1 MNSNIPNSP
10 DERSRD
16 NRSDEPVTNEYDER
30 SNPYFARQQAAAEP
44 DLDSTEPVLRS
55 SDIKRLNRKAL
66 VFLALVAGL
75 LLLAIFWLA
84 KQGSD
89 DSAPV
94 KPRAETVVAP
104 ALPQNMTSPV
114 ETAPVPLAQQPS
126 LPPLPPMPID
136 ENDSM
141 PAEAPERP
149 RAPTLLE
156 RRILAEQSAAAGG
169 NASGTPAMPGQTGAQ
184 PGAQEDEQVTL
195 AKPISN
201 PDGLLVRGTYIRCIL
216 ETRIISDFGGYT
228 SCIVTE
234 PVYSINGHN
243 LLLPKGSK
251 MLGQY
256 GAGEPTTRRLQ
267 VVWDRVTT
275 PTGLDVTLVGPGIDT
290 LGSAGH
296 PGQYD
301 AHWGN
306 KIASALFISLLS
318 DAFKYAAA
326 EYGPETTTIGV
337 GSGVITQQPFESNT
351 AQSVQQLAQQ
361 AVEKSGRRPATLTIN
376 QGTVLNVYVAKD
388 VDFSAVLPK

>member
-1 MNSNIPNSP
+1 MPT
-10 DERSRD
+10 DE
-16 NRSDEPVTNEYDER
+16 DEV
-30 SNPYFARQQAAAEP
+30 
-44 DLDSTEPVLRS
+44 
-55 SDIKRLNRKAL
+55 
-66 VFLALVAGL
+66 
-75 LLLAIFWLA
+75 
-84 KQGSD
+84 
-89 DSAPV
+89 
-94 KPRAETVVAP
+94 
-104 ALPQNMTSPV
+104 
-114 ETAPVPLAQQPS
+114 TAPV
-126 LPPLPPMPID
+126 
-136 ENDSM
+136 
-141 PAEAPERP
+141 PERP

-156 RRILAEQSAAAGG
+156 RRIIAEQQSANTESSGIAGIPGQPEAQSAA
-169 NASGTPAMPGQTGAQ
+169 PR
-184 PGAQEDEQVTL
+184 DEQVTL

-201 PDGLLVRGTYIRCIL
+201 PDGLLVRGTYIRCVL
-216 ETRIISDFGGYT
+216 ETRILSDFGGYT

-251 MLGQY
+251 MLGEY
-256 GAGEPTTRRLQ
+256 SAGEPSTRRLQ

-290 LGSAGH
+290 LGSSGH
-296 PGQYD
+296 PGQYN

-337 GSGVITQQPFESNT
+337 GSGIVTQQPFESNT
-351 AQSVQQLAQQ
+351 ARTMQQLAEQ

>member
-1 MNSNIPNSP
+1 MNSNTPNSP
-10 DERSRD
+10 DERTPDGRA
-16 NRSDEPVTNEYDER
+16 DERVHNEYDER
-30 SNPYFARQQAAAEP
+30 SNPYFARQQASTEP
-44 DLDSTEPVLRS
+44 DLDASEPVLRS

-66 VFLALVAGL
+66 VFLALIAGL
-75 LLLAIFWLA
+75 LILMIFWLA
-84 KQGSD
+84 SQGSND
-89 DSAPV
+89 TAPA
-94 KPRAETVVAP
+94 KPRTETVVAP
-104 ALPQNMTSPV
+104 ALPQNMTAPV
-114 ETAPVPLAQQPS
+114 DVAPVPLAQQPN
-126 LPPLPPMPID
+126 LPPLPPMPTD
-136 ENDSM
+136 DGEM
-141 PAEAPERP
+141 ERAAAERP
-149 RAPTLLE
+149 RGPTLLE
-156 RRILAEQSAAAGG
+156 RRILAEQSSGSAAGG
-169 NASGTPAMPGQTGAQ
+169 PGVLGQPAAQ
-184 PGAQEDEQVTL
+184 PTAGSSEETVML

-256 GAGEPTTRRLQ
+256 GQGGTRRLQ

-275 PTGLDVTLVGPGIDT
+275 PTGLDVTLNGPGIDT
-290 LGSAGH
+290 LGSSGH
-296 PGQYD
+296 PGEYNE
-301 AHWGN
+301 HWGN

-337 GSGVITQQPFESNT
+337 GSGIVTQQPFESNT
-351 AQSVQQLAQQ
+351 ARSMQQLAEQ

>member
-10 DERSRD
+10 DERSHD
-16 NRSDEPVTNEYDER
+16 NRDGDQARSQYDER
-30 SNPYFARQQAAAEP
+30 SNPYFVRQQEGVEP
-44 DLDSTEPVLRS
+44 NLDANEPVLRS
-55 SDIKRLNRKAL
+55 NDIKRLNRKAL

-84 KQGSD
+84 KQGSGD
-89 DSAPV
+89 TAPV
-94 KPRAETVVAP
+94 KPRTETVVAP
-104 ALPQNMTSPV
+104 ALPQNMTTPV
-114 ETAPVPLAQQPS
+114 DTAPVPLVQSPS
-126 LPPLPPMPID
+126 MPPLPPMPPD
-136 ENDSM
+136 EIETTA
-141 PAEAPERP
+141 PAPERP

-156 RRILAEQSAAAGG
+156 RRILAEQQSAVPDSSGIAGI
-169 NASGTPAMPGQTGAQ
+169 PGQPEAQ
-184 PGAQEDEQVTL
+184 SATPRDEQVTL

-201 PDGLLVRGTYIRCIL
+201 PDGLLVRGTYIRCVL
-216 ETRIISDFGGYT
+216 ETRILSDFGGYT

-251 MLGQY
+251 MLGEY
-256 GAGEPTTRRLQ
+256 SAGEPSTRRLQ

-290 LGSAGH
+290 LGSSGH
-296 PGQYD
+296 PGQYN

-337 GSGVITQQPFESNT
+337 GSGIVTQQPFESNT
-351 AQSVQQLAQQ
+351 ARTMQQLAEQ

>member
-10 DERSRD
+10 EDHSRD
-16 NRSDEPVTNEYDER
+16 NREDGLSTNEHDER
-30 SNPYFARQQAAAEP
+30 NNPYFARQQAAAEP
-44 DLDSTEPVLRS
+44 DLDANEPVLRS
-55 SDIKRLNRKAL
+55 SEIKRLNRKAL
-66 VFLALVAGL
+66 VFLALIAGV
-75 LLLAIFWLA
+75 LLLAIFWLV
-84 KQGSD
+84 KRGSD
-89 DSAPV
+89 DSAPA
-94 KPRAETVVAP
+94 KPRTETVVAP
-104 ALPQNMTSPV
+104 ALPQSMAAPV
-114 ETAPVPLAQQPS
+114 ETAPVPLVQQPS

-136 ENDSM
+136 DNESV
-141 PAEAPERP
+141 ASAPQQQP
-149 RAPTLLE
+149 RGPTLLE
-156 RRILAEQSAAAGG
+156 RRILAEQSTSAGG
-169 NASGTPAMPGQTGAQ
+169 AGVADLPGQSVAQ
-184 PGAQEDEQVTL
+184 PGVQEDTQVTL

-256 GAGEPTTRRLQ
+256 GAGEPTNRRLQ

-326 EYGPETTTIGV
+326 EYGPETTTIGL
-337 GSGVITQQPFESNT
+337 GSGIVTQQPFESNT
-351 AQSVQQLAQQ
+351 AQSIQQLAQQ

>member
-10 DERSRD
+10 DERIQ
-16 NRSDEPVTNEYDER
+16 NHGGDEQHNGDHNER
-30 SNPYFARQQAAAEP
+30 NNPYFARQQASAEP
-44 DLDSTEPVLRS
+44 DLDAIEPILRS

-66 VFLALVAGL
+66 VFLAAIAAL
-75 LLLAIFWLA
+75 LILAIFWLA
-84 KQGSD
+84 TQSGE
-89 DSAPV
+89 DSAPP
-94 KPRAETVVAP
+94 KPRTETVVAP
-104 ALPQNMTSPV
+104 ALPQSMTAPV
-114 ETAPVPLAQQPS
+114 EEAPVPLAQQPS
-126 LPPLPPMPID
+126 LPPLPPMPTD
-136 ENDSM
+136 NSEEVSS
-141 PAEAPERP
+141 APERQ
-149 RAPTLLE
+149 RGPTLLE
-156 RRILAEQSAAAGG
+156 RRILAESAA
-169 NASGTPAMPGQTGAQ
+169 NSSGVPGQLGAQ
-184 PGAQEDEQVTL
+184 PAPTQEDGPVTL

-256 GAGEPTTRRLQ
+256 SAGEPTSHRLQ

-275 PTGLDVTLVGPGIDT
+275 PTGLDVTLMGPGIDT
-290 LGSAGH
+290 LGSSGH
-296 PGQYD
+296 PGNYN

-337 GSGVITQQPFESNT
+337 GSGIVTQQPFESNT
-351 AQSVQQLAQQ
+351 ARSMQQLAEQ
-361 AVEKSGRRPATLTIN
+361 AVEKSGRRPATLTIK

>member
-10 DERSRD
+10 EERSRD
-16 NRSDEPVTNEYDER
+16 NRSDGPATNEHDER
-30 SNPYFARQQAAAEP
+30 NNPYFARQQAAAEP
-44 DLDSTEPVLRS
+44 DLDANEPVLRS
-55 SDIKRLNRKAL
+55 SDMKRLNRKAL
-66 VFLALVAGL
+66 VFLALLAGL

-84 KQGSD
+84 NRSSE

-94 KPRAETVVAP
+94 KPRTETVVAP
-104 ALPQNMTSPV
+104 ALPQSMTAPV
-114 ETAPVPLAQQPS
+114 EMAPVPLAQQPS
-126 LPPLPPMPID
+126 LPPLPPMPTD
-136 ENDSM
+136 ESEIV
-141 PAEAPERP
+141 ASAPQQP
-149 RAPTLLE
+149 RGPTLLE
-156 RRILAEQSAAAGG
+156 RRILAEQSATAGSSDG
-169 NASGTPAMPGQTGAQ
+169 PGLPGEPSAQ
-184 PGAQEDEQVTL
+184 PRGQEQEQVTL

-256 GAGEPTTRRLQ
+256 GAGEPTTQRLQ

-275 PTGLDVTLVGPGIDT
+275 PTGLDVTLMGPGIDT

-296 PGQYD
+296 PGDYN

-337 GSGVITQQPFESNT
+337 GSGIVTQRPFESNT
-351 AQSVQQLAQQ
+351 AESMQQLAQQ
-361 AVEKSGRRPATLTIN
+361 AMEKSGRRPATLTIN
-376 QGTVLNVYVAKD
+376 QGTVLNIYVAKD

>member
-1 MNSNIPNSP
+1 MPTDNS
-10 DERSRD
+10 E
-16 NRSDEPVTNEYDER
+16 EV
-30 SNPYFARQQAAAEP
+30 
-44 DLDSTEPVLRS
+44 S
-55 SDIKRLNRKAL
+55 S
-66 VFLALVAGL
+66 
-75 LLLAIFWLA
+75 
-84 KQGSD
+84 
-89 DSAPV
+89 
-94 KPRAETVVAP
+94 
-104 ALPQNMTSPV
+104 
-114 ETAPVPLAQQPS
+114 
-126 LPPLPPMPID
+126 
-136 ENDSM
+136 
-141 PAEAPERP
+141 APERQ
-149 RAPTLLE
+149 RGPTLLE
-156 RRILAEQSAAAGG
+156 RRILAESAANSGG
-169 NASGTPAMPGQTGAQ
+169 VPGQLGAQ
-184 PGAQEDEQVTL
+184 PAPAQEDSPVTL

-256 GAGEPTTRRLQ
+256 SAGEPTSHRLQ

-275 PTGLDVTLVGPGIDT
+275 PSGLDVTLMGPGIDT
-290 LGSAGH
+290 LGSSGH
-296 PGQYD
+296 PGNYN

-337 GSGVITQQPFESNT
+337 GSGIITQQPFESNT
-351 AQSVQQLAQQ
+351 ARSMQQLAEQ

>member
-10 DERSRD
+10 DERSHD
-16 NRSDEPVTNEYDER
+16 NRGDERSTNEHDER

-44 DLDSTEPVLRS
+44 DLDANEPVLRS

-66 VFLALVAGL
+66 VFLALIAGV

-84 KQGSD
+84 NHDSG

-104 ALPQNMTSPV
+104 ALPQNMADPV
-114 ETAPVPLAQQPS
+114 EPAPVPLAQQPN
-126 LPPLPPMPID
+126 LPPLPPMPTG
-136 ENDSM
+136 DSDST
-141 PAEAPERP
+141 ASAPERP
-149 RAPTLLE
+149 RGPTLLE
-156 RRILAEQSAAAGG
+156 RRILAEQSAEAGG
-169 NASGTPAMPGQTGAQ
+169 SGVPGMPGQLGAQ
-184 PGAQEDEQVTL
+184 PAAQEQEQVTL

-216 ETRIISDFGGYT
+216 ETRIVSDFGGYT

-290 LGSAGH
+290 LGGAGH
-296 PGQYD
+296 PGQYN
-301 AHWGN
+301 AHLGN

-337 GSGVITQQPFESNT
+337 GSGTITQQPFESNT
-351 AQSVQQLAQQ
+351 AQSMQQLAQQ

>member
-10 DERSRD
+10 DEHSPS
-16 NRSDEPVTNEYDER
+16 NRGEEQRNGDYNER
-30 SNPYFARQQAAAEP
+30 NNPYFARQQASAEP
-44 DLDSTEPVLRS
+44 DLDANEPVLRS

-66 VFLALVAGL
+66 VFLAGIAALLILV
-75 LLLAIFWLA
+75 IFWLA
-84 KQGSD
+84 TQSGD
-89 DSAPV
+89 DDAPP
-94 KPRAETVVAP
+94 KPRTETVVAP
-104 ALPQNMTSPV
+104 ALPQNMTAPV
-114 ETAPVPLAQQPS
+114 EEPPVPLAQQPS
-126 LPPLPPMPID
+126 LPPLPPMPTD
-136 ENDSM
+136 EEDEGSS
-141 PAEAPERP
+141 APERP
-149 RAPTLLE
+149 RGPTLLE
-156 RRILAEQSAAAGG
+156 RRILAEQSANTGAGVPG
-169 NASGTPAMPGQTGAQ
+169 MPGQ
-184 PGAQEDEQVTL
+184 PGAQPAAAQDESQVLL

-201 PDGLLVRGTYIRCIL
+201 PDGLMVRGTYIRCIL

-256 GAGEPTTRRLQ
+256 GAAEPTSRRMQ

-275 PTGLDVTLVGPGIDT
+275 PTGLDVTLEGPGIDT

-296 PGQYD
+296 PGQYN

-326 EYGPETTTIGV
+326 EYGPETTTFGV
-337 GSGVITQQPFESNT
+337 GSGIVTQRPFESNT
-351 AQSVQQLAQQ
+351 ARSVQQLAEQ
-361 AVEKSGRRPATLTIN
+361 AVEQAGRRPATLTIN

>member
-1 MNSNIPNSP
+1 MNSNIPNGPDDRSP
-10 DERSRD
+10 NNRGEESR
-16 NRSDEPVTNEYDER
+16 NGEYDER
-30 SNPYFARQQAAAEP
+30 NNPYFARQQASAAP
-44 DLDSTEPVLRS
+44 DLDANEPVLRS

-66 VFLALVAGL
+66 VFLAAIAALLILV
-75 LLLAIFWLA
+75 IFWLA
-84 KQGSD
+84 TQSGD
-89 DSAPV
+89 DSAPP

-104 ALPQNMTSPV
+104 ALPQNMTAPV
-114 ETAPVPLAQQPS
+114 EEAPVPLAQQPS
-126 LPPLPPMPID
+126 LPPLPPMPTD
-136 ENDSM
+136 DNEEVSS
-141 PAEAPERP
+141 APERP
-149 RAPTLLE
+149 RGPTLLE
-156 RRILAEQSAAAGG
+156 RRILAESAVNGAG
-169 NASGTPAMPGQTGAQ
+169 MPGQPGQ
-184 PGAQEDEQVTL
+184 PTAPGEEDTAVTL

-275 PTGLDVTLVGPGIDT
+275 PTGLDVMLEGPGIDT

-296 PGQYD
+296 PGNYN

-306 KIASALFISLLS
+306 KIASALFISMLS

-337 GSGVITQQPFESNT
+337 GTGTVTQQPFESNT
-351 AQSVQQLAQQ
+351 ARSMQQLAEQ

>member
-1 MNSNIPNSP
+1 MPT
-10 DERSRD
+10 DESED
-16 NRSDEPVTNEYDER
+16 T
-30 SNPYFARQQAAAEP
+30 
-44 DLDSTEPVLRS
+44 S
-55 SDIKRLNRKAL
+55 S
-66 VFLALVAGL
+66 
-75 LLLAIFWLA
+75 
-84 KQGSD
+84 
-89 DSAPV
+89 
-94 KPRAETVVAP
+94 
-104 ALPQNMTSPV
+104 
-114 ETAPVPLAQQPS
+114 
-126 LPPLPPMPID
+126 
-136 ENDSM
+136 
-141 PAEAPERP
+141 APERQ
-149 RAPTLLE
+149 RGPTLLE
-156 RRILAEQSAAAGG
+156 RRILAESAANGAG
-169 NASGTPAMPGQTGAQ
+169 MPGQAGPPAA
-184 PGAQEDEQVTL
+184 PGEEDNAVTL

-296 PGQYD
+296 PGNYD

-337 GSGVITQQPFESNT
+337 GSGIVTQQPFESNT
-351 AQSVQQLAQQ
+351 ARSMQQLAEQ

>member
-1 MNSNIPNSP
+1 MP
-10 DERSRD
+10 
-16 NRSDEPVTNEYDER
+16 T
-30 SNPYFARQQAAAEP
+30 
-44 DLDSTEPVLRS
+44 
-55 SDIKRLNRKAL
+55 
-66 VFLALVAGL
+66 
-75 LLLAIFWLA
+75 
-84 KQGSD
+84 D
-89 DSAPV
+89 DS
-94 KPRAETVVAP
+94 
-104 ALPQNMTSPV
+104 
-114 ETAPVPLAQQPS
+114 
-126 LPPLPPMPID
+126 
-136 ENDSM
+136 DSI
-141 PAEAPERP
+141 AAVPERP

-169 NASGTPAMPGQTGAQ
+169 SDGIPGMPGQPGAQ

-326 EYGPETTTIGV
+326 EYGPETTTIGL

>member
-1 MNSNIPNSP
+1 MNSNPPNNS
-10 DERSRD
+10 DERITGE
-16 NRSDEPVTNEYDER
+16 SDAQARAEHD
-30 SNPYFARQQAAAEP
+30 SNPYFARQRAAEAP
-44 DLDSTEPVLRS
+44 DLDANDPILQSN
-55 SDIKRLNRKAL
+55 DIKRLNRKAL
-66 VFLALVAGL
+66 FFLAGVAL
-75 LLLAIFWLA
+75 LLILAIFWLVSRNSEKA
-84 KQGSD
+84 EV
-89 DSAPV
+89 A

-104 ALPQNMTSPV
+104 ALPQNITSAEPD
-114 ETAPVPLAQQPS
+114 PVPLAQQQQYS
-126 LPPLPPMPID
+126 PPLPTTPP
-136 ENDSM
+136 EYNDA
-141 PAEAPERP
+141 PVTIAPERE
-149 RAPTLLE
+149 RGPTLLE
-156 RRILAEQSAAAGG
+156 RRILAEQDARAGSQAAGG
-169 NASGTPAMPGQTGAQ
+169 I
-184 PGAQEDEQVTL
+184 PGALPAGQEDDQVTL

-216 ETRIISDFGGYT
+216 ETRIISDFDGFT

-256 GAGEPTTRRLQ
+256 AAKEPTSARMQ
-267 VVWDRVTT
+267 VVWDRITT
-275 PTGLDVTLVGPGIDT
+275 PNGLDVKLEGPGIDN

-306 KIASALFISLLS
+306 KIASALFISMLS

-326 EYGPETTTIGV
+326 EYGPETTTVGL

-351 AQSVQQLAQQ
+351 ARSIQDIAEQ
-361 AVEKSGRRPATLTIN
+361 AVAKSGRRPSTVTIN

-388 VDFSAVLPK
+388 VDFTAVLPK

>member
-1 MNSNIPNSP
+1 MPT
-10 DERSRD
+10 DD
-16 NRSDEPVTNEYDER
+16 
-30 SNPYFARQQAAAEP
+30 
-44 DLDSTEPVLRS
+44 
-55 SDIKRLNRKAL
+55 SDIIAA
-66 VFLALVAGL
+66 V
-75 LLLAIFWLA
+75 
-84 KQGSD
+84 
-89 DSAPV
+89 
-94 KPRAETVVAP
+94 
-104 ALPQNMTSPV
+104 
-114 ETAPVPLAQQPS
+114 
-126 LPPLPPMPID
+126 
-136 ENDSM
+136 
-141 PAEAPERP
+141 PERP
-149 RAPTLLE
+149 RGPTLLE

-169 NASGTPAMPGQTGAQ
+169 GSAGIPGMPGQPGAQ

-326 EYGPETTTIGV
+326 EYGPETTTIGL

>member
-10 DERSRD
+10 DERSQGNHGEGRV
-16 NRSDEPVTNEYDER
+16 NHEYDER
-30 SNPYFARQQAAAEP
+30 SNPYFARQQSAAEP
-44 DLDSTEPVLRS
+44 DLDANEPVLRS

-66 VFLALVAGL
+66 VFLALIAGL
-75 LLLAIFWLA
+75 LLLAIFWLV

-89 DSAPV
+89 DSETP

-104 ALPQNMTSPV
+104 ALPQNMTAPLD
-114 ETAPVPLAQQPS
+114 TAPVALAQQPS
-126 LPPLPPMPID
+126 LPPLPPPPID
-136 ENDSM
+136 DIDSVSSGSDQ
-141 PAEAPERP
+141 ERP
-149 RAPTLLE
+149 RGPTLLE
-156 RRILAEQSAAAGG
+156 RRILAEQSSAGAGGAAAG
-169 NASGTPAMPGQTGAQ
+169 MPGQ
-184 PGAQEDEQVTL
+184 PGAQPVAQEEQLTL

-256 GAGEPTTRRLQ
+256 GAGEPSSRRMQ

-306 KIASALFISLLS
+306 KIASALFVSLLS

-326 EYGPETTTIGV
+326 EYGPQTTTIGL
-337 GSGVITQQPFESNT
+337 GSGIVTQQPFESNT
-351 AQSVQQLAQQ
+351 AQSIQQLAQQ
-361 AVEKSGRRPATLTIN
+361 AVEKSGRRPGTLTIN

>member
-1 MNSNIPNSP
+1 MNSNTPNSP
-10 DERSRD
+10 DERSHGSEGDQRGH
-16 NRSDEPVTNEYDER
+16 SEHDER

-44 DLDSTEPVLRS
+44 DLDANEPVLRS
-55 SDIKRLNRKAL
+55 NEIKRLNRKAL
-66 VFLALVAGL
+66 VFLALIAGL

-84 KQGSD
+84 NQGSG
-89 DSAPV
+89 DSVAE
-94 KPRAETVVAP
+94 KPRTETVVAP
-104 ALPQNMTSPV
+104 ALPQNMTAPV
-114 ETAPVPLAQQPS
+114 ETAPIALTPQPT
-126 LPPLPPMPID
+126 LPPLPPMPED
-136 ENDSM
+136 DVDNSVSV
-141 PAEAPERP
+141 PERP

-156 RRILAEQSAAAGG
+156 RRILAEQSGVNIAGDG
-169 NASGTPAMPGQTGAQ
+169 GAPVPGQVGGQAVA
-184 PGAQEDEQVTL
+184 PKDEEITL
-195 AKPISN
+195 AKPLSN
-201 PDGLLVRGTYIRCIL
+201 PDGLLVRGTYIRCVL
-216 ETRIISDFGGYT
+216 ETRILSDFGGYT

-256 GAGEPTTRRLQ
+256 GSGEPTTRRLQ

-296 PGQYD
+296 PGQYN

-326 EYGPETTTIGV
+326 EYGPETTTIGL
-337 GSGVITQQPFESNT
+337 GSGIVTQQPFESNT
-351 AQSVQQLAQQ
+351 ARSMQQLAEQ

>member
-10 DERSRD
+10 DGRSHD
-16 NRSDEPVTNEYDER
+16 NRDGDQRSEYDER
-30 SNPYFARQQAAAEP
+30 SNPYFVRQQESAEP
-44 DLDSTEPVLRS
+44 NLDANEPVLRS
-55 SDIKRLNRKAL
+55 NDIKRLNRKAL

-89 DSAPV
+89 DTAPA

-104 ALPQNMTSPV
+104 ALPQNMTAPV
-114 ETAPVPLAQQPS
+114 DTAPVPLVQSPS
-126 LPPLPPMPID
+126 LPQLPPMPAD
-136 ENDSM
+136 EGEVTA
-141 PAEAPERP
+141 PAPERP

-156 RRILAEQSAAAGG
+156 RRILAEQQSATPDSSGIAGI
-169 NASGTPAMPGQTGAQ
+169 PGQPEAQ
-184 PGAQEDEQVTL
+184 SATPRDEQVTL

-201 PDGLLVRGTYIRCIL
+201 PDGLLVRGTYIRCVL
-216 ETRIISDFGGYT
+216 ETRILSDFGGYT

-251 MLGQY
+251 MLGEY
-256 GAGEPTTRRLQ
+256 SAGEPSTRRLQ

-290 LGSAGH
+290 LGSSGH
-296 PGQYD
+296 PGQYN

-337 GSGVITQQPFESNT
+337 GSGIVTQQPFESNT
-351 AQSVQQLAQQ
+351 ARTMQQLAEQ

-388 VDFSAVLPK
+388 VDFSAVLPR

>member
-1 MNSNIPNSP
+1 MNSNTPNSP
-10 DERSRD
+10 DERSPNNAGEEQR
-16 NRSDEPVTNEYDER
+16 NSEYNER
-30 SNPYFARQQAAAEP
+30 SNPYFARQQAGAEP
-44 DLDSTEPVLRS
+44 DLDANEPVLRS

-66 VFLALVAGL
+66 VFLAAIAAL
-75 LLLAIFWLA
+75 LILAIFWLA
-84 KQGSD
+84 SGSGE
-89 DSAPV
+89 DSAPP
-94 KPRAETVVAP
+94 KQRTETVVAP
-104 ALPQNMTSPV
+104 ALPQNMTAPV
-114 ETAPVPLAQQPS
+114 EEPPVPLAQQPS
-126 LPPLPPMPID
+126 LPPLPPMPTD
-136 ENDSM
+136 ETDEVSS
-141 PAEAPERP
+141 APERQ
-149 RAPTLLE
+149 RGPTLLE
-156 RRILAEQSAAAGG
+156 RRILAESATNGAGL
-169 NASGTPAMPGQTGAQ
+169 PGQ
-184 PGAQEDEQVTL
+184 PGAQPPPQNPEDSQITL

-201 PDGLLVRGTYIRCIL
+201 PDGQLVRGTYIRCIL

-296 PGQYD
+296 PGNYN

-337 GSGVITQQPFESNT
+337 GSGIITQQPFESNT
-351 AQSVQQLAQQ
+351 ARSMQQLAEQ

>member
-1 MNSNIPNSP
+1 VNSNIPNSP
-10 DERSRD
+10 DERSQDDRGEGRV
-16 NRSDEPVTNEYDER
+16 NNEYDER
-30 SNPYFARQQAAAEP
+30 NNPYFARQQAGAEP
-44 DLDSTEPVLRS
+44 DLDANEPVLRS
-55 SDIKRLNRKAL
+55 SDMKRLNRKAL
-66 VFLALVAGL
+66 VFLALIAIL
-75 LLLAIFWLA
+75 LLLAIFWLV
-84 KQGSD
+84 KQGSG
-89 DSAPV
+89 DSDKP

-104 ALPQNMTSPV
+104 ELPQNMNAPV
-114 ETAPVPLAQQPS
+114 QTAPVALAQQPMI
-126 LPPLPPMPID
+126 PTLPPML
-136 ENDSM
+136 NDDSESA
-141 PAEAPERP
+141 PEPERP
-149 RAPTLLE
+149 RGPTLLE
-156 RRILAEQSAAAGG
+156 RRILAEQSSAAGVAAG
-169 NASGTPAMPGQTGAQ
+169 MPGQQ
-184 PGAQEDEQVTL
+184 PGAPPGAEEDQVTL

-256 GAGEPTTRRLQ
+256 GAGEPTSRRLQ

-290 LGSAGH
+290 LGSSGH

-326 EYGPETTTIGV
+326 EYGPETTTVGL
-337 GSGVITQQPFESNT
+337 GSGIVTQQPFESNT
-351 AQSVQQLAQQ
+351 AQSIQQLAQQ
-361 AVEKSGRRPATLTIN
+361 AVEKSGRRPATLTIS

>member
-1 MNSNIPNSP
+1 MNSKIPNSP
-10 DERSRD
+10 DEHVQ
-16 NRSDEPVTNEYDER
+16 NHGGDEQRNGKYND
-30 SNPYFARQQAAAEP
+30 SKNPYFARQETVAEP
-44 DLDSTEPVLRS
+44 DLDANEPVLRS

-66 VFLALVAGL
+66 VFLAVIAAL
-75 LLLAIFWLA
+75 LISSIFWLA
-84 KQGSD
+84 THRGEDTTPS
-89 DSAPV
+89 
-94 KPRAETVVAP
+94 KPRTETVVAP
-104 ALPQNMTSPV
+104 ALPQNMSAPT
-114 ETAPVPLAQQPS
+114 EGAPVPLVQQPG
-126 LPPLPPMPID
+126 LPPMP
-136 ENDSM
+136 SM
-141 PAEAPERP
+141 PTDHSDDVSSAPENQRE
-149 RAPTLLE
+149 PTLLE
-156 RRILAEQSAAAGG
+156 RRILAESAAASGG
-169 NASGTPAMPGQTGAQ
+169 VPGQLGAQ
-184 PGAQEDEQVTL
+184 PATAQEDSAITL

-256 GAGEPTTRRLQ
+256 SAGEPTSHRLK

-275 PTGLDVTLVGPGIDT
+275 PTGLDVTLMGPGIDT
-290 LGSAGH
+290 LGSSGH
-296 PGQYD
+296 PGNYD

-326 EYGPETTTIGV
+326 EYGPETTAIGV
-337 GSGVITQQPFESNT
+337 GSGIVAQQPFESNT
-351 AQSVQQLAQQ
+351 ARSMQQLAEQ

>member
-1 MNSNIPNSP
+1 MPP
-10 DERSRD
+10 DE
-16 NRSDEPVTNEYDER
+16 
-30 SNPYFARQQAAAEP
+30 
-44 DLDSTEPVLRS
+44 
-55 SDIKRLNRKAL
+55 I
-66 VFLALVAGL
+66 
-75 LLLAIFWLA
+75 
-84 KQGSD
+84 
-89 DSAPV
+89 
-94 KPRAETVVAP
+94 ET
-104 ALPQNMTSPV
+104 
-114 ETAPVPLAQQPS
+114 TAPVA
-126 LPPLPPMPID
+126 
-136 ENDSM
+136 
-141 PAEAPERP
+141 ERP

-156 RRILAEQSAAAGG
+156 RRILAEQQSANPDSSGIAGI
-169 NASGTPAMPGQTGAQ
+169 PGQPEAQ
-184 PGAQEDEQVTL
+184 AASPRDEQVTL

-201 PDGLLVRGTYIRCIL
+201 PDGLLVRGTYIRCVL
-216 ETRIISDFGGYT
+216 ETRILSDFGGYT

-251 MLGQY
+251 MLGEY
-256 GAGEPTTRRLQ
+256 GAGEPSTRRLQ

-290 LGSAGH
+290 LGSSGH
-296 PGQYD
+296 PGQYN

-337 GSGVITQQPFESNT
+337 GSGIVTQQPFESNT
-351 AQSVQQLAQQ
+351 ARTMQQLAEQ